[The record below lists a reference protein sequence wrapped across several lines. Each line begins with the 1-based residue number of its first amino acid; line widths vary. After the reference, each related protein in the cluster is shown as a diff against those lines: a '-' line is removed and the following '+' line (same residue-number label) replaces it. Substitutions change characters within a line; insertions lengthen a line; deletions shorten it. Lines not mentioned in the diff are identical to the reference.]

1 MRVHKPI
8 LATLGTA
15 GLVLACSLA
24 AMFIGI
30 IAAYPH
36 DVLAKPTDGGGPVT
50 VNADLAHGLVPKD
63 GGTIYLHIGLEALRR
78 EQEGRRT
85 PVNVALVIDRS
96 GSMRG
101 DRLAAAKQA
110 AREALSRLSSD
121 DTVAIVAYDHNV
133 NVLRDAAR
141 VRDFEAIEAAIDRLE
156 AGGRTALYAGVQEG
170 ARQLERYLSERRIN
184 RVILLSDGLANV
196 GPSSPNDLAKL
207 GQKLAGK
214 GMSVTT
220 IGLGLNYNED
230 LMQQLALASDGNHA
244 FAESPEDLA
253 GIFNAEFGD
262 TLGIT
267 AQDIE
272 IIIRCKPGYRP
283 IRMLGRQGEIDGDR
297 ITVKLAQ
304 LTGGS
309 ERYLIVEIE
318 AEPLGTGARAPIA
331 EVGVDYMDLA
341 AGARQSERLV
351 VEAAR
356 SAAADEIEA
365 SAKTTILAKVTEQK
379 ANIATEEAVRLRDA
393 GDIEAARKML
403 EQNAA
408 TISRFSQRNALSGA
422 SADRLVEMKKRS
434 EEAARALAAD
444 DWAKTRK
451 SMRYEQHK
459 AKRQQTY

>member
-1 MRVHKPI
+1 MRVAKPI

-24 AMFIGI
+24 AMLLGI

-36 DVLAKPTDGGGPVT
+36 DVLAKPAGPAGPVT
-50 VNADLAHGLVPKD
+50 IKADLAHGLVHKD
-63 GGTIYLHIGLEALRR
+63 GGKIYLHIGLEALRR
-78 EQEGRRT
+78 EEEGRRT

-141 VRDFEAIEAAIDRLE
+141 VSDFDAIEAAIDRLE

-170 ARQLERYLSERRIN
+170 ARQLERYLSDRRVN

-196 GPSSPNDLAKL
+196 GPSRPNDLSKL

-214 GMSVTT
+214 GISVTT

-244 FAESPEDLA
+244 FAETPDDLA

-272 IIIRCKPGYRP
+272 IIIRVRPGYRP
-283 IRMLGRQGEIDGDR
+283 IRMLGRHGDIDGQDVR
-297 ITVKLAQ
+297 VRLAQ
-304 LTGGS
+304 LTGGA
-309 ERYLIVEIE
+309 ERYLLIE
-318 AEPLGTGARAPIA
+318 LDAEPGQAGRRDAIA
-331 EVGVDYMDLA
+331 EIDVDYMDLA
-341 AGARQSERLV
+341 AGRRQSEALAI
-351 VEAAR
+351 EAAR
-356 SAAADEIEA
+356 GESEQDIEA
-365 SAKTTILAKVTEQK
+365 SARTAILAKVIEQK
-379 ANIATEEAVRLRDA
+379 GALASEEAVRLRDK
-393 GDIEAARKML
+393 GDIAGAKAVL
-403 EQNAA
+403 DTYVSN
-408 TISRFSQRNALSGA
+408 NDA
-422 SADRLVEMKKRS
+422 SATQFGFTG
-434 EEAARALAAD
+434 AARARVEAMRKQNEAAAAALESQ

-451 SMRYEQHK
+451 SLRYEQHK